1 MLRKDLS
8 DYTKT
13 ELQRHIESTLWMY
26 ISILCGLAAGL
37 AYFIYDPNPQDS
49 LIAGIIIAVVV
60 WKSIAEK
67 PYSGGSGEEE
77 KAWK

>member
-8 DYTKT
+8 DYTRP
-13 ELQRHIESTLWMY
+13 ELQRHIEFTLWLY
-26 ISILCGLAAGL
+26 ISILCGLSAGL

-60 WKSIAEK
+60 WRTIAEK
-67 PYSGGSGEEE
+67 PHTTSGKEQDTPQR
-77 KAWK
+77 

>member
-8 DYTKT
+8 DYTRA

-26 ISILCGLAAGL
+26 ISILSGLAAGL
-37 AYFIYDPNPQDS
+37 AYFIYDPHPQDS

-60 WKSIAEK
+60 WKTIAEK
-67 PYSGGSGEEE
+67 PYSEGATEEE
-77 KAWK
+77 EN

>member
-8 DYTKT
+8 AYTKP
-13 ELQRHIESTLWMY
+13 ELQRHIESTLWIY
-26 ISILCGLAAGL
+26 ISILCGLSAGL

-60 WKSIAEK
+60 WKTIAEK
-67 PYSGGSGEEE
+67 PFSSGDNEQG
-77 KAWK
+77 